1 VPGLRILFLYSTLTV
16 GGSESQLALL
26 VPGLRDRGFQPTVA
40 TLRFQ
45 GRYFEELIADGIP
58 CRFVAM
64 RSRADLA
71 GAARGYRLW
80 RERPDVVFTQS
91 IDAHVIGAAIA
102 RRARVPLVNVE
113 QGGIGIHRGLHRR
126 WLTKLVAPSTDR
138 VVAVSEA
145 QRPELL
151 GLGYRSDAI
160 TVIPNGTRVLTPTRS
175 RGEMRAELGLS
186 DEDVVVLEVAT
197 LRPEKRADVFVDA
210 VTEARRRDPRVRG
223 LLAGG
228 GPQLEAMRQR
238 AAAAGD
244 AVRVLGERR
253 DVVELMHCADA
264 VCLSSD
270 VEGLPMTLAEGMAAS
285 RPVIA
290 TAVGGVL
297 EAVVPGRTGWLVPRG
312 DHAAFAAAIVELAG
326 DLARA
331 AAMGAEGLGRYR
343 ERFTVEAMV
352 AAYEAL
358 LLGVAR
364 SS

>member
-1 VPGLRILFLYSTLTV
+1 VPRLRILFLYSTLTV

-26 VPGLRDRGFQPTVA
+26 VPGLRDRGFEPTVA

-45 GRYFEELIADGIP
+45 GRYFEELRADGVP
-58 CRFVAM
+58 CRFVGM
-64 RSRADLA
+64 RSRTDLA
-71 GAARGYRLW
+71 GAVRGYRLW

-91 IDAHVIGAAIA
+91 IDAHVIGTAIA
-102 RRARVPLVNVE
+102 RRAGAPIVNVE

-126 WLTKLVAPSTDR
+126 LLTKLVAPSTDR

-151 GLGYRSDAI
+151 DLRYRPAAI
-160 TVIPNGTRVLTPTRS
+160 TVIPNGTAASKPARS
-175 RGEMRAELGLS
+175 RGEMRADLGLA

-210 VTEARRRDPRVRG
+210 VAEARRRDARIRG

-270 VEGLPMTLAEGMAAS
+270 VEGLPMTLAEAMAAS

-312 DHAAFAAAIVELAG
+312 DPEAFAEAIVELAG
-326 DLARA
+326 DLDRA
-331 AAMGAEGLGRYR
+331 EKMGAEGLERYR

-352 AAYEAL
+352 AAYEEL
-358 LLGVAR
+358 LLGVAGA
-364 SS
+364 S